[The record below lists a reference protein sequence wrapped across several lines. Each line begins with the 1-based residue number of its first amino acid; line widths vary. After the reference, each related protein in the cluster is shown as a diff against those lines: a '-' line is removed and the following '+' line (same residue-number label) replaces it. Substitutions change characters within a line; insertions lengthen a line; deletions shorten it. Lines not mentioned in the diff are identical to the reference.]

1 MAKILVTTDL
11 EQEYVDEIVAKGH
24 AVINTKVNEE
34 ELRNLIK
41 EVDCIVI
48 DYDTKVKKDMID
60 EALTTGR
67 LNLII
72 RAGEALENI
81 DIAYAK
87 EKGIRVFHTPGAT
100 TNAVAEMVVGE
111 LIAVSRLTHLTN
123 IDLRKGKW
131 ERLIYNGMEIS
142 GKTLGL
148 IGFGRIARAVAEK
161 AKALGMR
168 VIYYDKY
175 NTTELYGYTPVNM
188 DKLLEESDFI
198 SVHIPNTL
206 ENYNAIDERTFRL
219 MKEGVIFINYSSGD
233 VMDEESFLDAI
244 SNGTIRGASLDVF
257 KDEPIRDVRLISN
270 RKIFVSPHI
279 GSLTSE
285 AKERISEQVVKYI
298 LENL

>member
-1 MAKILVTTDL
+1 MAKILITTDL
-11 EQEYVDEIVAKGH
+11 AQEYVDEIVSKGH
-24 AVINTKVNEE
+24 AVINTKVTED
-34 ELRNLIK
+34 ELKEIIK

-48 DYDTKVKKDMID
+48 DYDTKVKKEMID
-60 EALTTGR
+60 EALITGR

-87 EKGIRVFHTPGAT
+87 ENGIRVFHTPGAT
-100 TNAVAEMVVGE
+100 TNAVAEMVIGE
-111 LIAVSRLTHLTN
+111 LFAISRLTHLTN
-123 IDLRKGKW
+123 IDMREGIW
-131 ERLIYNGMEIS
+131 ERLQYNGMEIA

-148 IGFGRIARAVAEK
+148 IGFGRIARMVAEK
-161 AKALGMR
+161 ARALGMR

-175 NTTELYGYTPVNM
+175 STTELYGYTPVSM
-188 DKLLEESDFI
+188 DILLHESDFI
-198 SVHIPNTL
+198 SVHIPNSL
-206 ENYNAIDERTFRL
+206 ENYNAIDEKTFRL

-233 VMDEESFLDAI
+233 VMDEEAFLEAV

-257 KDEPIRDVRLISN
+257 KDEPIRDVRFISN